1 MTTPFLRRSVF
12 VLVALFAVRTTP
24 VAALD
29 ALAEKL
35 EPLLT
40 NGTSVW
46 VLAAI
51 LAALLIGHP
60 GLRQR

>member
-1 MTTPFLRRSVF
+1 MTITFLSRSVF
-12 VLVALFAVRTTP
+12 VLVALFAAQTTP
-24 VAALD
+24 VTALD

-35 EPLLT
+35 EPFLT